1 MKVAFSAN
9 RERDSVNTES
19 EGEPPAPQR
28 PCQGARQ
35 PPMPTLQPW
44 TCAMPLPLEFSL
56 GHTCLL
62 CRLWVGSPYLI
73 PSLKSGTSCALAL
86 SDLGWEN
93 LVHCILETH
102 SLVSAGV

>member
-1 MKVAFSAN
+1 MKVAFSEN

-19 EGEPPAPQR
+19 KGEPRSTPA
-28 PCQGARQ
+28 
-35 PPMPTLQPW
+35 
-44 TCAMPLPLEFSL
+44 AMPGSQAAARAHLAALDLCYASASRIFFGS
-56 GHTCLL
+56 CLL
-62 CRLWVGSPYLI
+62 CRLCVGSPHLI